1 MQQIPANST
10 FGKLIKSCFA
20 APEGWLFVG
29 ADFNSLED
37 YVSALT
43 TKDPNKLRVY
53 TEGYDGHCLRAFSY
67 FRDQVPDIRQAENGE
82 RCFRIKSGNSVLLC
96 KSGDFIVTPSGQ
108 RVPVEQFYDS
118 NQRA

>member
-37 YVSALT
+37 YISALT

-53 TEGYDGHCLRAFSY
+53 AGFKQFEITINGITHRIRDTDVVNFDGEHLTGEELYEKLQGCKP
-67 FRDQVPDIRQAENGE
+67 RD
-82 RCFRIKSGNSVLLC
+82 VLA
-96 KSGDFIVTPSGQ
+96 T
-108 RVPVEQFYDS
+108 
-118 NQRA
+118 

>member
-37 YVSALT
+37 YISALT
-43 TKDPNKLRVY
+43 TKDPNKLVIYEQGLDSHTYRAIAYFGDQMPGVQLSKGRRVFQVRQDDICLNLF
-53 TEGYDGHCLRAFSY
+53 EGDIVELPDGSQLPIEDYYAAYRS
-67 FRDQVPDIRQAENGE
+67 P
-82 RCFRIKSGNSVLLC
+82 
-96 KSGDFIVTPSGQ
+96 
-108 RVPVEQFYDS
+108 
-118 NQRA
+118 